1 MPRALRRERYNR
13 GGVIAVLRDVSAS
26 MDGDFAQWAGEV
38 VSALVRA
45 GAKRRMRVGY
55 LEFNHEAD
63 PLLIEG
69 SFLHRKYG
77 QLLSSAQHARAKG
90 RTNYEAALRSALEA
104 FSYYQ
109 GRNHHIV
116 MLTDGVPVLGDPVV
130 AREREDA
137 QRMGVKIH
145 TVFIGNGPSPPILDR
160 ISLETLGLAFSARPE
175 RGGRIAIEKRK
186 AA

>member
-1 MPRALRRERYNR
+1 
-13 GGVIAVLRDVSAS
+13 
-26 MDGDFAQWAGEV
+26 
-38 VSALVRA
+38 
-45 GAKRRMRVGY
+45 
-55 LEFNHEAD
+55 
-63 PLLIEG
+63 
-69 SFLHRKYG
+69 
-77 QLLSSAQHARAKG
+77 
-90 RTNYEAALRSALEA
+90 
-104 FSYYQ
+104 
-109 GRNHHIV
+109 